1 MIEGHLYFRPF
12 YFLVHP
18 DLFGKHPAA
27 QAENEKSLQTLK
39 NYVDTLVTDR
49 RRPNP
54 EDVTFFIKPRT
65 QIEKV
70 SIQKIWVVPDIRLGK
85 TEQSC

>member
-1 MIEGHLYFRPF
+1 MYFRPF

-27 QAENEKSLQTLK
+27 QAENERSLQTLK

-70 SIQKIWVVPDIRLGK
+70 SIKKFNTNINKVLLDCTL
-85 TEQSC
+85 